1 MKKFIIAI
9 AFALTSGVLAL
20 QTKVNNRSVILPV
33 ITKGILSA
41 DSKELA
47 SGD

>member
-9 AFALTSGVLAL
+9 AFALTSGVI
-20 QTKVNNRSVILPV
+20 TSRIKVNNKSVILPV

-47 SGD
+47 NGD